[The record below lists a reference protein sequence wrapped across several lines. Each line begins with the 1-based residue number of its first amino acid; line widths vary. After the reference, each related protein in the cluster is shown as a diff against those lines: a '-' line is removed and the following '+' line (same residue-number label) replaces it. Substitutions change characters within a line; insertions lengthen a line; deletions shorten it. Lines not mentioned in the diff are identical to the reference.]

1 MKSLKE
7 QQKHYQQNKMNDQ
20 EPQQNGI
27 ISKLIPFLFIFMGA
41 AMCILFAVV
50 ALPIVALILLLLF
63 INDVI
68 QKGIWVSI
76 RSWMTYIKSLAK
88 QKLAKQTNS
97 NESDNIIDL

>member
-1 MKSLKE
+1 
-7 QQKHYQQNKMNDQ
+7 MNDQ
-20 EPQQNGI
+20 EPQQNSI
-27 ISKLIPFLFIFMGA
+27 ISKLIPFLFVAMGA
-41 AMCILFAVV
+41 AMCILFAMV

-76 RSWMTYIKSLAK
+76 RSWMTYIKSLTK
-88 QKLAKQTNS
+88 QKLSKNSS

>member
-1 MKSLKE
+1 
-7 QQKHYQQNKMNDQ
+7 MNDQ
-20 EPQQNGI
+20 ESQQDGI
-27 ISKLIPFLFIFMGA
+27 ISKLIPFLFVVMGA
-41 AMCILFAVV
+41 AMCILFAMV

-76 RSWMTYIKSLAK
+76 RSWMTYIKSLTK
-88 QKLAKQTNS
+88 QKLSKTNN

>member
-1 MKSLKE
+1 
-7 QQKHYQQNKMNDQ
+7 MNE

-27 ISKLIPFLFIFMGA
+27 ISKLIPFLFVAMGA
-41 AMCILFAVV
+41 AMCILFAMV

-76 RSWMTYIKSLAK
+76 RSWMTYIKSLTK
-88 QKLAKQTNS
+88 QKLSKTSN

>member
-1 MKSLKE
+1 
-7 QQKHYQQNKMNDQ
+7 MNE

-27 ISKLIPFLFIFMGA
+27 ISKLIPFLFVAMGA
-41 AMCILFAVV
+41 AMCILFAMV

-76 RSWMTYIKSLAK
+76 RSWMTYIKSLTK
-88 QKLAKQTNS
+88 QKLSKNNS
-97 NESDNIIDL
+97 SESDNIIDL

>member
-1 MKSLKE
+1 
-7 QQKHYQQNKMNDQ
+7 MNDQ

-27 ISKLIPFLFIFMGA
+27 ISKLIPFLFVAMGA
-41 AMCILFAVV
+41 AMCILFAMV

-76 RSWMTYIKSLAK
+76 RSWMTYIKSLTK
-88 QKLAKQTNS
+88 QKLSKNSS

>member
-1 MKSLKE
+1 
-7 QQKHYQQNKMNDQ
+7 MNDQ

-27 ISKLIPFLFIFMGA
+27 IPKLIPFLFVAMGA
-41 AMCILFAVV
+41 AMCILFAMV

-88 QKLAKQTNS
+88 QKLSKNNNS
-97 NESDNIIDL
+97 ESDNIIDL

>member
-1 MKSLKE
+1 
-7 QQKHYQQNKMNDQ
+7 MNDQ

-27 ISKLIPFLFIFMGA
+27 IAKLIPFLFVAMGA
-41 AMCILFAVV
+41 AMCILFAMV

-76 RSWMTYIKSLAK
+76 RSWMSYIKSLTK
-88 QKLAKQTNS
+88 QKLSKNNNS
-97 NESDNIIDL
+97 ESDNIIDL

>member
-1 MKSLKE
+1 
-7 QQKHYQQNKMNDQ
+7 MNE
-20 EPQQNGI
+20 EPQQDGI
-27 ISKLIPFLFIFMGA
+27 ISKLIPFLFIAMGA
-41 AMCILFAVV
+41 AMCILFAMV

-76 RSWMTYIKSLAK
+76 RSWMTYIKSLTK
-88 QKLAKQTNS
+88 QKLSKNNS

>member
-1 MKSLKE
+1 
-7 QQKHYQQNKMNDQ
+7 MNE

-27 ISKLIPFLFIFMGA
+27 ISKLIPFLFVAMGA
-41 AMCILFAVV
+41 AMCILFAMV

-76 RSWMTYIKSLAK
+76 RSWMTYIKSLTK
-88 QKLAKQTNS
+88 QKLSKNNS

>member
-1 MKSLKE
+1 
-7 QQKHYQQNKMNDQ
+7 MNDQ

-27 ISKLIPFLFIFMGA
+27 ISKLIPFLFIAMGA

-76 RSWMTYIKSLAK
+76 RSWMTYIKSLTK
-88 QKLAKQTNS
+88 QKLSKNNNS
-97 NESDNIIDL
+97 ESDNIIDL